1 MNGTIAAFGSS
12 ESADSSGDLLQSS
25 DDTVETA
32 ITSDDDQPLVEI
44 PRSSKLCRIEKTCP
58 FKCSQEGFVVCIYC
72 RKAVI
77 NADGC
82 KAHILKFHKTEA
94 TWLRPI
100 EKSECGRDMS
110 ISQLQELYGSG
121 SHCRLPFEGIAIHDG
136 FKCTGCFATFLSA
149 QNSRRHLNDCRK
161 TAADAIDPYQLRRSD
176 NFF

>member
-82 KAHILKFHKTEA
+82 KAHILKFHKTEG
-94 TWLRPI
+94 WG
-100 EKSECGRDMS
+100 GRIAVFDTH
-110 ISQLQELYGSG
+110 ELP
-121 SHCRLPFEGIAIHDG
+121 HAPPP
-136 FKCTGCFATFLSA
+136 
-149 QNSRRHLNDCRK
+149 
-161 TAADAIDPYQLRRSD
+161 TAAKFASLWDDLAGANKPATPANLNCRRIPVIRPDENMLAKQQQAPNCSSIQALAATS
-176 NFF
+176 